1 MKKRKLFFPS
11 GLISLVLLPI
21 ICLIYIYQ
29 NNGFKN
35 ENILSL
41 YFWNLNMSDQYKQSF
56 NSYIQRKKY
65 EHYFL
70 TKNEQKN
77 IAIFNLAEKSIKK
90 LVNSRDTIH
99 GIHFSIDDNTEFKT
113 FIDVIN
119 LCKVENVKVYIPN
132 ENDIWI
138 MNPMLKETKKEELH
152 YCNPNLGN
160 STVIDQVSAQKVKTV
175 RNYINEISTMFWSS
189 IFFFLILVSLN
200 IKKNM
205 LIFKSFKH
213 KQITM

>member
-21 ICLIYIYQ
+21 ICLISIYQ

-35 ENILSL
+35 EKILSL
-41 YFWNLNMSDQYKQSF
+41 NFWNLNMSDQYKQSF

-70 TKNEQKN
+70 TSNEQKN
-77 IAIFNLAEKSIKK
+77 SVIFNLAEKSIKK
-90 LVNSRDTIH
+90 LVNTRDTIH
-99 GIHFSIDDNTEFKT
+99 GIHFSIDDNAEFKT

-119 LCKVENVKVYIPN
+119 KCKVENVKVYIPN
-132 ENDIWI
+132 DNDIWV

-152 YCNPNLGN
+152 YCNPNSGN
-160 STVIDQVSAQKVKTV
+160 STVIDKVSAQKVKTV
-175 RNYINEISTMFWSS
+175 RNYINEISTMFWLS
-189 IFFFLILVSLN
+189 IFFFFILISLN
-200 IKKNM
+200 VRKNLM
-205 LIFKSFKH
+205 ILKSINN
-213 KQITM
+213 Q